1 MAAAEE
7 SYNELRPGS
16 LVTDLP
22 AAYCDDFGINNTAA
36 LEGNFSASIGRESP
50 ASFISAVQELGQRL
64 LANSE
69 EIKRRMAEKFQAQ
82 IEQLNEKIWR
92 LDNVAAGRAGPGRQL
107 EMEARACKPVRE
119 EIGIAVFPRNR

>member
-16 LVTDLP
+16 FVTDPP
-22 AAYCDDFGINNTAA
+22 AAYCGDFGINNTAA

-69 EIKRRMAEKFQAQ
+69 EIEGG
-82 IEQLNEKIWR
+82 W
-92 LDNVAAGRAGPGRQL
+92 
-107 EMEARACKPVRE
+107 
-119 EIGIAVFPRNR
+119 PRNFRHKSSNSTRKYGGLIMWQRAAQGLEDNWK